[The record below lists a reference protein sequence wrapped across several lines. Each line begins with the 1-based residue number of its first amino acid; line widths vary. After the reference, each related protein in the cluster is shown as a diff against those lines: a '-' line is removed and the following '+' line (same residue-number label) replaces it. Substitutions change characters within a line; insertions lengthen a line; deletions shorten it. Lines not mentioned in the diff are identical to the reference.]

1 MGHTSLSG
9 TQSTTPTRRRHS
21 LAAAG
26 FFFASR
32 TPGRLNCVFQTQHKG
47 TLVHTL
53 KSLPIHGFFVKNNHK
68 LSVSVYI

>member
-26 FFFASR
+26 FFL
-32 TPGRLNCVFQTQHKG
+32 RLEP
-47 TLVHTL
+47 LDA
-53 KSLPIHGFFVKNNHK
+53 
-68 LSVSVYI
+68 